1 MHTGA
6 RAPPSR
12 NPDLSV
18 HNRRITYLL
27 GPCPGGPR
35 HDGIDYANSRNR
47 PSWPKPPRNYASTPS
62 DSASLSPSLSIFF
75 SPLLSLSFSFGPL
88 FWTFSLLLYS
98 HSVPS
103 LRPSLNL
110 YTLPRLSSSIKD
122 CSRSIAQSVLLPPPP
137 FSPLPRSVPLS
148 LGLLCNQNNN
158 NLLRNCFDCSSIWV
172 ITGYPWLYVGPFSDP
187 PAAFLGTKGER
198 EAVSSYLRCTLR
210 IRSMGDAL
218 AARPISSNDISSIN
232 RYRSVK

>member
-75 SPLLSLSFSFGPL
+75 SPPPFTLFFFWTALLNLLSPPLFALRALPSSFFKLIHPSLVSFLEHQRLLSFYRAVG
-88 FWTFSLLLYS
+88 
-98 HSVPS
+98 
-103 LRPSLNL
+103 
-110 YTLPRLSSSIKD
+110 
-122 CSRSIAQSVLLPPPP
+122 PPPSAS
-137 FSPLPRSVPLS
+137 FLFSSPLRTL
-148 LGLLCNQNNN
+148 
-158 NLLRNCFDCSSIWV
+158 I
-172 ITGYPWLYVGPFSDP
+172 PWL
-187 PAAFLGTKGER
+187 
-198 EAVSSYLRCTLR
+198 
-210 IRSMGDAL
+210 IM
-218 AARPISSNDISSIN
+218 
-232 RYRSVK
+232 

>member
-75 SPLLSLSFSFGPL
+75 SPPPFTLFFFWTALLNLLSPPLFALRALPSSFFKLIHPLSSFLEHQRLLSFYRVVGPPPSASFL
-88 FWTFSLLLYS
+88 
-98 HSVPS
+98 
-103 LRPSLNL
+103 
-110 YTLPRLSSSIKD
+110 LSS
-122 CSRSIAQSVLLPPPP
+122 
-137 FSPLPRSVPLS
+137 PLRTL
-148 LGLLCNQNNN
+148 
-158 NLLRNCFDCSSIWV
+158 I
-172 ITGYPWLYVGPFSDP
+172 PWL
-187 PAAFLGTKGER
+187 
-198 EAVSSYLRCTLR
+198 
-210 IRSMGDAL
+210 IM
-218 AARPISSNDISSIN
+218 
-232 RYRSVK
+232 

>member
-75 SPLLSLSFSFGPL
+75 SPPPFTLFFFWTALLNLLSPPLFALRALPSSFFKLIHPSLVFPRASKTALVLSRSRSSSLRLLSLL
-88 FWTFSLLLYS
+88 FPAPY
-98 HSVPS
+98 PY
-103 LRPSLNL
+103 P
-110 YTLPRLSSSIKD
+110 
-122 CSRSIAQSVLLPPPP
+122 
-137 FSPLPRSVPLS
+137 

-158 NLLRNCFDCSSIWV
+158 NLLRNCFDCSSI
-172 ITGYPWLYVGPFSDP
+172 
-187 PAAFLGTKGER
+187 
-198 EAVSSYLRCTLR
+198 
-210 IRSMGDAL
+210 
-218 AARPISSNDISSIN
+218 
-232 RYRSVK
+232 